1 MSQEG
6 KTLDQVNNKLVW
18 FSNNYPTST
27 AINKQNKNI
36 RFQRLVSITPISR
49 NSKFYI
55 ILIVTKSKEDKI
67 FPTSLFSFIEV

>member
-1 MSQEG
+1 MKWVKFLEKHKMLKLSQEG

-36 RFQRLVSITPISR
+36 RFQWSVILPQFQGKANSIL
-49 NSKFYI
+49 Y
-55 ILIVTKSKEDKI
+55 
-67 FPTSLFSFIEV
+67 

>member
-1 MSQEG
+1 MLKLSQEG

-36 RFQRLVSITPISR
+36 RFQ
-49 NSKFYI
+49 
-55 ILIVTKSKEDKI
+55 
-67 FPTSLFSFIEV
+67 